1 MTRARRKFGW
11 LLLASAGRCAL
22 VDPGKLAAS
31 VAILHRLKPVP
42 PTAAKY
48 LVKSGTR
55 FSLCLLAEKEEPVA
69 NRIDQAVGNF
79 KPATFGRYPISGRLL
94 IHSEAHTSTLLHA
107 FGKPAHRLGCDRAP
121 FTTGQRSFRL
131 VDCRENLG
139 SGAFALLQGKAL
151 L

>member
-79 KPATFGRYPISGRLL
+79 KPATFGRYPISGR
-94 IHSEAHTSTLLHA
+94 SFDPQRGAYVHA
-107 FGKPAHRLGCDRAP
+107 ASRFRQARAQ
-121 FTTGQRSFRL
+121 TR
-131 VDCRENLG
+131 V
-139 SGAFALLQGKAL
+139 
-151 L
+151 